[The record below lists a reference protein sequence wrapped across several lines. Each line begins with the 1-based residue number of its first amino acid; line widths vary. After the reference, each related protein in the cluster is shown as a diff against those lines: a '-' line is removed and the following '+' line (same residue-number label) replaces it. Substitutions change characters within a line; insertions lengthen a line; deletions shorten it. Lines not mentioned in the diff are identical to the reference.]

1 MKNNK
6 RITRNSYK
14 RKIILFGV
22 LMFLS
27 IALMSTGF
35 AAWVM
40 SSGAKDETEGGIDVS
55 VVADTNL
62 KFEDIKLYKLTEEGT
77 EEEVS
82 KTNFTFNFDP
92 KASDTTG
99 RVRSKEGDPTECLTL
114 IVKGFVSPKT
124 YLSNVQIKLEIPEGL
139 KKAVSEGYIK
149 LPECAALKDGEFLVT
164 LKEGDNEL
172 LAERD
177 GTEKDKET
185 GRLILNYKIE
195 FKWGDKFKGEN
206 PGIYYDLPEASS
218 ISDKEV
224 KETLNKMRALIYGY
238 EYDENATDEE
248 LKIKEA
254 TKFKL
259 ILKANI
265 N

>member
-1 MKNNK
+1 MKKNK

-22 LMFLS
+22 LIFLS

-40 SSGAKDETEGGIDVS
+40 SSGAKEETNGGIDVS

-62 KFEDIKLYKLTEEGT
+62 KFEDVKLFKLTED
-77 EEEVS
+77 EEEVEVS
-82 KTNFTFNFDP
+82 KSNFTFNFDP

-114 IVKGFVSPKT
+114 IVKGYVSPKL
-124 YLSNVQIKLEIPEGL
+124 YLSNVEIKLEIPEGL
-139 KKAVSEGYIK
+139 KKAAEEGYIV
-149 LPECAALKDGEFLVT
+149 LPECASLKDGEFKVS
-164 LKEGDNEL
+164 LKEGDPSL
-172 LAERD
+172 LLEREQ
-177 GTEKDKET
+177 TEQEKET

-195 FKWGDKFKGEN
+195 FKWGNKFNGEN

-238 EYDENATDEE
+238 EYDENATDED
-248 LKIKEA
+248 LKDKEA
-254 TKFKL
+254 PKFKL